1 MQQRGQG
8 ATEYMLA
15 ISVIVI
21 AIVAAGVPF
30 QEGMKDAVQKF
41 GVKFETYFASSDT
54 PDI

>member
-15 ISVIVI
+15 ICVIVI

-30 QEGMKDAVQKF
+30 QKAMKESVRTF
-41 GVKFETYFASSDT
+41 GQKFETYFATSET